1 MKHLLHLAIGLP
13 GLILVLD
20 PHPPITRGMMI
31 TAAGCMSRERP
42 AVARTS
48 FPALEA
54 VDLVRMA

>member
-1 MKHLLHLAIGLP
+1 
-13 GLILVLD
+13 
-20 PHPPITRGMMI
+20 MI